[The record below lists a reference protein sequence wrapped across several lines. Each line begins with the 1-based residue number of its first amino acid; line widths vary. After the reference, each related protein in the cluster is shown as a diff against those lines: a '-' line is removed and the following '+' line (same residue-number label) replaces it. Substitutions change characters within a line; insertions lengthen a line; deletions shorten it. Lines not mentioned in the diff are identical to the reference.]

1 LTCQYY
7 WKLSAQ
13 LIIIKKKHASKLD
26 GKDMAREV
34 SVDLV
39 QGAQMM
45 SAQTENICDLIIEE
59 VVTEYVRYV
68 SLR

>member
-1 LTCQYY
+1 
-7 WKLSAQ
+7 
-13 LIIIKKKHASKLD
+13 
-26 GKDMAREV
+26 MAKEV

-45 SAQTENICDLIIEE
+45 SAQTENVCDLIIEE